1 VKQAPGP
8 PGWDRLAALAD
19 HHGLDAPAIRLL
31 ERFLRTLAEDPR
43 APTAVRDPAAAAD
56 VHIADSL
63 SALPL
68 LDEALGGELPSRV
81 ADVGTGAGLPG
92 IPLAVARP
100 ETQFD
105 LVDSTERKCS
115 FLTGLV
121 ESLRLPNVE
130 VRCARA
136 EELPAQGFRD
146 VYGAVLARAVAP
158 LATLVE
164 YAAPLLAEG
173 GTLIAWK
180 GRRDADQ
187 ERGGAAAAA
196 RVGLEPEEV
205 RRVAP
210 YAGSANRHLH
220 LYRKVRPCPPG
231 LPRRPGMARKKPLG

>member
-1 VKQAPGP
+1 VKQATGSPGP
-8 PGWDRLAALAD
+8 DRLAALAD
-19 HHGLDAPAIRLL
+19 HHGLDASAIRLL
-31 ERFLRTLAEDPR
+31 ERFLRTLAEDPH
-43 APTAVRDPAAAAD
+43 APTAVRDPAEAVD

-68 LDEALGGELPSRV
+68 LDQARDGELPARV
-81 ADVGTGAGLPG
+81 ADVGSGAGLPG

-100 ETQFD
+100 DTHFD

-121 ESLRLPNVE
+121 ESIRLPNVE
-130 VRCARA
+130 VRCARV

-146 VYGAVLARAVAP
+146 AYGIVVARAVAP

-173 GTLIAWK
+173 GALIAWK
-180 GRRDADQ
+180 GRRDADE

-196 RVGLEPEEV
+196 QLGLEPAAV
-205 RRVAP
+205 RQVSP
-210 YAGSANRHLH
+210 YEGSANRHLH
-220 LYRKVRPCPPG
+220 LYRKVRPSPQG
-231 LPRRPGMARKKPLG
+231 FPRRPGMARKKPLG